1 MKVIDT
7 DILIDHFH
15 GNRNATSLVR
25 DWLLAGETLVISVIT
40 VTEILAGM
48 RPGEEAD
55 TQALFSLFQ
64 TRSLDDPQAR
74 VAGNYL
80 NQFGKTH
87 RMDLGDAVIAAT
99 ARTLDAP
106 LVTRN
111 RRHYPMTDI
120 EVMVPYERGS

>member
-25 DWLLAGETLVISVIT
+25 DWLLAGERLVISVIT
-40 VTEILAGM
+40 VTEILAGI
-48 RPGEEAD
+48 RSGEEAD
-55 TQALFSLFQ
+55 TEALLSLFQ
-64 TRSLDDPQAR
+64 VHVLDEPQSR
-74 VAGNYL
+74 MAGAYL
-80 NQFGKTH
+80 NQFGRTH
-87 RMDLGDAVIAAT
+87 RMDLGDAVVAAT
-99 ARTLDAP
+99 ARTLAAP

-120 EVMVPYERGS
+120 EIIVPYERGS

>member
-15 GNRNATSLVR
+15 GNPHATGLVR
-25 DWLLAGETLVISVIT
+25 DWLLAGETLAISVIT

-48 RPGEEAD
+48 RAGEEAD
-55 TQALFSLFQ
+55 TEALLSLFQ
-64 TRSLDDPQAR
+64 TRPVDEPQAR
-74 VAGNYL
+74 VAGAYL
-80 NQFGKTH
+80 NQFGRTH

-99 ARTLDAP
+99 ARSLGAP

-111 RRHYPMTDI
+111 WRHYPMTDI
-120 EVMVPYERGS
+120 EVIIPYARGT